1 MDGGSQPGVNAVPAV
16 LYGHHASGPAAGNNG
31 NGLAGVAAQ
40 RKQKAVEL
48 LVIGV
53 DALDD
58 VLTAEGR
65 VVQIHTIT
73 CVGLILVTIG

>member
-31 NGLAGVAAQ
+31 NGLAAVAAEG
-40 RKQKAVEL
+40 KQKAVEL

-53 DALDD
+53 DALNNI
-58 VLTAEGR
+58 LPAGSGMIE
-65 VVQIHTIT
+65 IHNIT
-73 CVGLILVTIG
+73 

>member
-1 MDGGSQPGVNAVPAV
+1 MDGCGKTGVDAVAAV
-16 LYGHHASGPAAGNNG
+16 LHGDHAGGPAAGNNG

-40 RKQKAVEL
+40 RKQEAVEF

-58 VLTAEGR
+58 ILTAEGR